1 MYIENVRNA
10 LKSFSAQERYELAN
24 LTKQILVRDGRI
36 NESVRPSEIEKYMKN
51 FINRKETK
59 MKYLEGFRSNESVYT
74 SRCYQGFVRK
84 TNVRT

>member
-59 MKYLEGFRSNESVYT
+59 MKYLEGF
-74 SRCYQGFVRK
+74 
-84 TNVRT
+84 

>member
-36 NESVRPSEIEKYMKN
+36 NESVRPSEIEKYMKK
-51 FINRKETK
+51 FYK
-59 MKYLEGFRSNESVYT
+59 
-74 SRCYQGFVRK
+74 
-84 TNVRT
+84 